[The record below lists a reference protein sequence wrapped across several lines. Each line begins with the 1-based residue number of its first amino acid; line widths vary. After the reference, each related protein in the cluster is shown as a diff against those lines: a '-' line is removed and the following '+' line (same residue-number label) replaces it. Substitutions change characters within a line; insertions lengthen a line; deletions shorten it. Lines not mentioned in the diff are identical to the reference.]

1 MLTGKAKPR
10 RCEKKVSEPKAKIKI
25 HEGSVRS
32 LSKNIIG
39 RCWPGRLSQGD
50 LKKELA
56 NRKAKIKI
64 HEGSV
69 GSLPKN
75 IIGRC
80 WPGRLCEKRAGEP
93 KGEN

>member
-1 MLTGKAKPR
+1 M
-10 RCEKKVSEPKAKIKI
+10 
-25 HEGSVRS
+25 GSVTS
-32 LSKNIIG
+32 LLKNMVD

-56 NRKAKIKI
+56 NRKAKIEI

-69 GSLPKN
+69 KNLPAN

-80 WPGRLCEKRAGEP
+80 WPGRLSQGYVKKEP
-93 KGEN
+93 GNRKGED